1 MALPKQKKNDRILL
15 KFSQPDLS
23 PCPDAE
29 LGILIPHAFLDLE
42 DDLLDDDDEE
52 EEEEEE
58 EVEEDQDYEFPI
70 GPMPQH
76 ITNDLKS
83 LDEMVSLFVSQYCLS
98 LYHL

>member
-1 MALPKQKKNDRILL
+1 MGDTCEDLKTKMAEMEAYEAEPIFEEDEDD
-15 KFSQPDLS
+15 DLE
-23 PCPDAE
+23 D
-29 LGILIPHAFLDLE
+29 E
-42 DDLLDDDDEE
+42 DDLLDEEE

-83 LDEMVSLFVSQYCLS
+83 LDEMVRGSIDNLIISHF
-98 LYHL
+98 